1 MKEINKEI
9 ILNYLKVFYP
19 VNRIKNKGRF
29 KRCLLV
35 NGKHCFLTNMDTKKQ
50 ATFTIIDDVSKV
62 FYLPKKDSIEMVGY
76 YLNIKL

>member
-9 ILNYLKVFYP
+9 IMDYLKVFYP

-29 KRCLLV
+29 KRCMIV
-35 NGKHCFLTNMDTKKQ
+35 NGNHCFLTNMDTKKQ
-50 ATFTIIDDVSKV
+50 ATFTLIDDVSKV
-62 FYLPKKDSIEMVGY
+62 FYLGKKDSTEMVGY

>member
-9 ILNYLKVFYP
+9 IMDYLKVFYP

-29 KRCLLV
+29 KRCMIV
-35 NGKHCFLTNMDTKKQ
+35 NGNHCFLTNMDTKKQ
-50 ATFTIIDDVSKV
+50 ATFTLIDDVSKV
-62 FYLPKKDSIEMVGY
+62 FYLGKKDSTEMIGY